1 MGDTAVRGLVP
12 TFPEG
17 DETRAPGDLGLI
29 EAFLN
34 TVDLERGGEDFD
46 SPEALADWLGRYGLL
61 DDGAALTESNRR
73 RALAVREALRE
84 MLLANHDGIE
94 APPEALQLLQTE
106 AAALPLTI
114 DLAGDHAHLRPT
126 GTGLDRAI
134 GAMLA
139 IVFHA
144 MHDGTWTRMK
154 ACRNDTC
161 HWAFYDAS
169 RNRSGKWCSMAIC
182 GNRTKVANYR
192 ERQA

>member
-1 MGDTAVRGLVP
+1 MGDTAVRGLESTETV
-12 TFPEG
+12 G
-17 DETRAPGDLGLI
+17 DETRAPGDLGII

-34 TVDLERGGEDFD
+34 TVDIEKGAEGFD
-46 SPEALADWLGRYGLL
+46 TPEALAGWLVRHGLL
-61 DDGAALTESNRR
+61 DPGATLTEAERR
-73 RALAVREALRE
+73 RSLAVREALRD
-84 MLLANHDGIE
+84 MLLANHDGID
-94 APPEALQLLQTE
+94 APPTALEVLRGE

-114 DLAGDHAHLRPT
+114 DLSSDHAHLQPT
-126 GTGLDRAI
+126 GTGVDRAI
-134 GAMLA
+134 GVMLA

>member
-1 MGDTAVRGLVP
+1 MGDTAVKGLIP
-12 TFPEG
+12 TFPAG
-17 DETRAPGDLGLI
+17 DQTRAPADLGFI

-34 TVDLERGGEDFD
+34 TVDLESGGEEFD
-46 SPEALADWLGRYGLL
+46 TPEALAEWLGRHGLL
-61 DDGAALTESNRR
+61 TDAASLTEADRR

-84 MLLANHDGIE
+84 MLLANHDGID
-94 APPEALQLLQTE
+94 APQAALELLQGE
-106 AAALPLTI
+106 SAGLPLTI
-114 DLAGDHAHLRPT
+114 DLSSDHAHLRPA
-126 GTGLDRAI
+126 GTGLDRAV

-144 MHDGTWTRMK
+144 MHDGTWSRMK

-192 ERQA
+192 ERQS

>member
-1 MGDTAVRGLVP
+1 MGDSAVTGLVP
-12 TFPEG
+12 TFPAGE
-17 DETRAPGDLGLI
+17 ETRAPGDLGLI

-34 TVDLERGGEDFD
+34 TVDFEKGVEDFET
-46 SPEALADWLGRYGLL
+46 PRALGDWFARHGLL
-61 DDGAALTESNRR
+61 GADTSLSESDRQ

-84 MLLANHDGIE
+84 MLLANHDGID
-94 APPEALQLLQTE
+94 APSTALEVLQGE

-114 DLAGDHAHLRPT
+114 DLSTDHAHLQPT

-144 MHDGTWTRMK
+144 MHDGTWSRMK

-192 ERQA
+192 ERQG

>member
-1 MGDTAVRGLVP
+1 MGDTAVKGLLP
-12 TFPEG
+12 TFPVG

-34 TVDLERGGEDFD
+34 TVDFEKGGEAFET
-46 SPEALADWLGRYGLL
+46 PEALADWFVRHGLL
-61 DDGAALTESNRR
+61 DPGASLSEPERK

-84 MLLANHDGIE
+84 MLLANHDGID
-94 APPEALQLLQTE
+94 APPAALELLQTE
-106 AAALPLTI
+106 AAGLPLTI
-114 DLAGDHAHLRPT
+114 DLSSDHAHLRPA
-126 GTGLDRAI
+126 GSGLDRAI

-144 MHDGTWTRMK
+144 MHDGTWSRMK

-192 ERQA
+192 ERQG